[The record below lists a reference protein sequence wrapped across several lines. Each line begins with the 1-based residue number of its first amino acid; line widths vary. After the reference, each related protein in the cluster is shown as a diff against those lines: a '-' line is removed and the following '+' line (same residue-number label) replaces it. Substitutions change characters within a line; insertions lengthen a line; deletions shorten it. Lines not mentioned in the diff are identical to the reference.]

1 MPYALFKDKQKRKA
15 VSGEARAAKDRVK
28 FDVPW
33 PHEYAQVKSLNY
45 SDKDFG
51 LTQLVRG
58 EVFIMHNIEKSVTS
72 TLRQKHLI
80 NLLYLAEKFP
90 FSEIKD
96 FHAEVL
102 RSIERGHKT
111 WSQTFSEEQG
121 RTLVSPLP
129 RHLNKAWKNHLVVLY
144 VVRIKPVIAIVQETI
159 SGLMETINYYIF
171 AGNVCARART
181 LRIHLLNIPPRNAQN
196 RDYHIHHS

>member
-1 MPYALFKDKQKRKA
+1 MCLMYYLRTQKRKA
-15 VSGEARAAKDRVK
+15 VSGEARVAKDHVK

-33 PHEYAQVKSLNY
+33 QHGYAQVKSLTY

-51 LTQLVRG
+51 LTQLVHG

-72 TLRQKHLI
+72 KLRQKHLI

-96 FHAEVL
+96 FHTEIL
-102 RSIERGHKT
+102 HSIGVIKPGHRL
-111 WSQTFSEEQG
+111 SQRKRDVPLFP
-121 RTLVSPLP
+121 PLP
-129 RHLNKAWKNHLVVLY
+129 RHLNKARKHHLVVQY
-144 VVRIKPVIAIVQETI
+144 VVRIKAVIAIVQGTI
-159 SGLMETINYYIF
+159 SGLMETRNYYIF
-171 AGNVCARART
+171 AGNVCART
-181 LRIHLLNIPPRNAQN
+181 LRIHLLNISPRNAQN